1 MPLPVA
7 CVPPPITAP
16 QVIPFNQTYGLL
28 QERLLELPSISALT
42 LSMTSQHACSAST
55 ERMTVH
61 LTQDFGSLPPA
72 RVTPLNLVDGGSGEA
87 GQLYMVTQN
96 LLTCGV
102 CATCGGGFYLGFLD
116 VWTDLIP
123 HDATIPELE
132 AALRRLR
139 TLTGVAAVYG
149 PLTVNATALGT
160 TSGHGGKRFCTT
172 AHSEMGAGLD
182 MCARGLG
189 GGVH

>member
-1 MPLPVA
+1 
-7 CVPPPITAP
+7 
-16 QVIPFNQTYGLL
+16 
-28 QERLLELPSISALT
+28 
-42 LSMTSQHACSAST
+42 MTSQHACSAST

-149 PLTVNATALGT
+149 PLIVNATALGT

-172 AHSEMGAGLD
+172 AHSEMGPGLD